1 MTKKPIGIDRG
12 TIGIISIIP
21 IQTPVNAMPRIAD
34 PDKRCQHVSDKAQCI
49 NEQVEGSLYC
59 KGHDFRA
66 EGRVEASRLRHYLL
80 TDARY
85 SGRLATL
92 SDHEDIKS
100 LREEIAFARML
111 IETRFNMIANEGEL
125 LAACGTLNSLLLTVE
140 RLVKACNQVE
150 RNLGTLLAKPTIVAL
165 GREIIE
171 IIIDELEDIDDSDVI
186 IDKISDR
193 IIPAILDAG
202 KNQDDD

>member
-1 MTKKPIGIDRG
+1 
-12 TIGIISIIP
+12 
-21 IQTPVNAMPRIAD
+21 MPRIAD
-34 PDKRCQHVSDKAQCI
+34 PDKRCQHVSDRAQCTQ
-49 NEQVEGSLYC
+49 ERVEGSLYC
-59 KGHDFRA
+59 KAHDFRA
-66 EGRVEASRLRHYLL
+66 EGRVEAAKLRHYLL
-80 TDARY
+80 TDARF
-85 SGRLATL
+85 SGRLAAL

-111 IETRFNMIANEGEL
+111 IETRFNMIAGEGEL

-171 IIIDELEDIDDSDVI
+171 IIIDELEDIDNSDVI

-193 IIPAILDAG
+193 IIPAILEAG